1 MFAILLSDQMDPF
14 YNIVLSF
21 PTIVFTFLLALAVI
35 YWLLTVLGLVGIE
48 LLDFDLDAADSV
60 NSLNVFS
67 GLLFKLGLNGVPLTI
82 VISLIALSGWVL
94 SFLAV
99 YFIFPL
105 VPFTWLQYL
114 IGIPVLFG
122 VLYVAALTTAAL
134 IKPLRPVFL
143 ASNQE
148 VQKQILGQTAVVRT
162 GEVNRAFGE
171 AYLEDG
177 GAGLIVKVRSYKD
190 EVFKRGD
197 RVVLLEY
204 VAGENVF
211 RVVSEADF
219 NN

>member
-1 MFAILLSDQMDPF
+1 MFAIFMSDQMAPF
-14 YNIVLSF
+14 YDIILSF
-21 PTIVFTFLLALAVI
+21 PTVVFTFLLVLTVL
-35 YWLLTVLGLVGIE
+35 YWLLTVVGLVGVE
-48 LLDFDLDAADSV
+48 MLDFGLDGSDSV

-82 VISLIALSGWVL
+82 VISLISLLGWL
-94 SFLAV
+94 ISFIVV
-99 YFIFPL
+99 YFLFPW
-105 VPFTWLQYL
+105 VPFDWLKFL
-114 IGIPVLFG
+114 VGIPVLLG
-122 VLYVAALTTAAL
+122 VFYGSAMITSVL
-134 IKPLRPVFL
+134 IKPLRPIFI

-162 GEVNRAFGE
+162 GEVSRSFGE

-197 RVVLLEY
+197 KVVLLEY
-204 VAGENVF
+204 VASENIY